1 MFIDFLPCDVCIYC
15 GDETICPLAT
25 NGFQSECDIFASSFN
40 LNLMEV
46 NEE

>member
-1 MFIDFLPCDVCIYC
+1 MFVDFLPCDVCIYC

-25 NGFQSECDIFASSFN
+25 DGFRSECDIFASSFVFK
-40 LNLMEV
+40 EV